1 MTAGGGD
8 LSGDERLGDAPTG
21 DVHVGDLAPF
31 RRPRRERSRVSRMIG
46 RWPDGI
52 RFEDARVPREG
63 FFRGCARD
71 VPGIWPE
78 SSLSLDVGIA
88 RGR

>member
-1 MTAGGGD
+1 MTAS
-8 LSGDERLGDAPTG
+8 SGNSISGNSMGDAD
-21 DVHVGDLAPF
+21 DVVPF
-31 RRPRRERSRVSRMIG
+31 RRARRERSRVSRTIG

-52 RFEDARVPREG
+52 RFEDAIVPREG

-78 SSLSLDVGIA
+78 SSLGLEVGIA

>member
-1 MTAGGGD
+1 MTVLRDHPRRDAQADDAHAGDG
-8 LSGDERLGDAPTG
+8 
-21 DVHVGDLAPF
+21 VPF

-46 RWPDGI
+46 RWPEGI
-52 RFEDARVPREG
+52 RFEDAAVPREG
-63 FFRGCARD
+63 FFRGCTRD
-71 VPGIWPE
+71 VPGVWPE

>member
-1 MTAGGGD
+1 MTAAGHNP
-8 LSGDERLGDAPTG
+8 RGDAHIS
-21 DVHVGDLAPF
+21 DVVPF
-31 RRPRRERSRVSRMIG
+31 RPTRRERSRVSRMIG

-52 RFEDARVPREG
+52 RFEDAIVPREG

-78 SSLSLDVGIA
+78 SSLGLDVGVA
-88 RGR
+88 RRR

>member
-1 MTAGGGD
+1 MRAAGCDPGGD
-8 LSGDERLGDAPTG
+8 AGADDAHAGDI
-21 DVHVGDLAPF
+21 APF
-31 RRPRRERSRVSRMIG
+31 RRTRRERSCVSRMIG

-52 RFEDARVPREG
+52 RFEDAVVPREG
-63 FFRGCARD
+63 FFRGRARD

-78 SSLSLDVGIA
+78 SSLGLDVGIA

>member
-1 MTAGGGD
+1 MTVVGDDLGSDARTDDAG
-8 LSGDERLGDAPTG
+8 TG
-21 DVHVGDLAPF
+21 DIVPF

-46 RWPDGI
+46 RWPEGI
-52 RFEDARVPREG
+52 RFEDAPVPREG

-71 VPGIWPE
+71 VPGVWPE
-78 SSLSLDVGIA
+78 SSLSLNVGIA

>member
-1 MTAGGGD
+1 MTAAGD
-8 LSGDERLGDAPTG
+8 DPIGDAHTG
-21 DVHVGDLAPF
+21 GLVPF
-31 RRPRRERSRVSRMIG
+31 RPSRRERSRVSRMIG

-52 RFEDARVPREG
+52 RFEDAIVPREG

-71 VPGIWPE
+71 VTGIWPE
-78 SSLSLDVGIA
+78 SSLSLDVRIV

>member
-1 MTAGGGD
+1 MKTVSREPDGEAWA
-8 LSGDERLGDAPTG
+8 EDACMSN
-21 DVHVGDLAPF
+21 DMPF

-46 RWPDGI
+46 SWPAGI

-63 FFRGCARD
+63 FFRGSVRD
-71 VPGIWPE
+71 VPGVWPE